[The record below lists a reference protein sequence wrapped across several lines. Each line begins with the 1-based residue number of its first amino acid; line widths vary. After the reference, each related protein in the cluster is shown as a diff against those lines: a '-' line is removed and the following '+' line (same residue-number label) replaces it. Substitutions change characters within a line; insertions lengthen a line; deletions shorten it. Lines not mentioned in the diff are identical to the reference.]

1 MLGVLLSLASPAA
14 AQIPTPD
21 SHFGFRLGTDRRLA
35 TADAIERYFTLVASQ
50 SDRVKL
56 IDLGKSTDGH
66 NTIAAVVS
74 APENIQNLDQ
84 IRAANARLSD
94 PRTLQPDEARTLAAT
109 QKVDPRHRRQHPRVG
124 GRRHAGCQR
133 TAPPAGDDRPTGR
146 CSTCCRTSSSS

>member
-14 AQIPTPD
+14 AQVPTPD

-56 IDLGKSTDGH
+56 LDLGKSTDGH

-74 APENIQNLDQ
+74 APENIRNLDQ
-84 IRAANARLSD
+84 IRAANVRLSD
-94 PRTLQPDEARTLAAT
+94 PRSL
-109 QKVDPRHRRQHPRVG
+109 
-124 GRRHAGCQR
+124 
-133 TAPPAGDDRPTGR
+133 
-146 CSTCCRTSSSS
+146 

>member
-35 TADAIERYFTLVASQ
+35 TAEAIERYFTLVGSQ

-74 APENIQNLDQ
+74 APENIKNLDQ

-94 PRTLQPDEARTLAAT
+94 PRTLQPDEARRSR
-109 QKVDPRHRRQHPRVG
+109 PRRR
-124 GRRHAGCQR
+124 
-133 TAPPAGDDRPTGR
+133 
-146 CSTCCRTSSSS
+146 